1 MGRREAGQPIN
12 LRSICPSWDNRCQAR
27 HPQCPI
33 YRCQPRRQPLSTSCH
48 TAVNSVDRRPN
59 TTIFGQHATPTPKP
73 TLLQDEPEKK
83 SYFVAP
89 SSQIDSLFIL
99 TPINFILTSNPIK
112 ITDYNWRLIPFNTI
126 VDYLHDTFQFQ
137 LPEGQLGIFFLGANI
152 SSSKYSMFVD
162 NGALLWDFCRRY
174 VEWWKRVVSSRWRGV
189 WLY

>member
-1 MGRREAGQPIN
+1 MRGWGGERRGSQLTRDQFAHPETTGARPDTLNTQ
-12 LRSICPSWDNRCQAR
+12 SIAVNPGVNRCQPPVTR
-27 HPQCPI
+27 
-33 YRCQPRRQPLSTSCH
+33 LSTQL
-48 TAVNSVDRRPN
+48 TDDQTRPYLDS
-59 TTIFGQHATPTPKP
+59 TPHQ
-73 TLLQDEPEKK
+73 LQSLPCYKMNLKKK

-137 LPEGQLGIFFLGANI
+137 LPEGQLGIFLLGANI

-174 VEWWKRVVSSRWRGV
+174 VE
-189 WLY
+189 